1 MDLSENGWW
10 VAVPADV
17 VRCPGLSVRARLMHV
32 ILMSYRDPKK
42 PQEEVYPRVDTL
54 ARMLDCCEKSI
65 GRAMKELEGA
75 KLIERKR
82 RMGRS
87 TLTAL
92 KATGY
97 VLPTRLPCPVAPD
110 THDPAEEEP
119 VKKNHTTSA
128 DKPQEEAVTETKQ
141 PHDYTIVPAEE
152 EVPHRPLARPKKPQN
167 PRYVAQ
173 GAVAV
178 NLYTRYIAS
187 PGLAP
192 PVAEQSAATLAKA
205 GKTVHAL
212 KDSRFAGKT
221 LAELMPLL
229 VERIK
234 TCEPVVRK
242 AINFNWLFW
251 ANAPNL
257 ARLLNGDWDTE
268 AGQEPEKP
276 RLREVPLEDVTPGE
290 SAKDYWARKDKEAG
304 DAVQG
309 A

>member
-1 MDLSENGWW
+1 MDLDAGGWW

-17 VRCPGLSVRARLMHV
+17 VRCPSLSVRARLLHV

-119 VKKNHTTSA
+119 VKKSHTTSA
-128 DKPQEEAVTETKQ
+128 DKPREKMTDNPTPTK
-141 PHDYTIVPAEE
+141 VPANFTSLGTYEPAPDT
-152 EVPHRPLARPKKPQN
+152 VPFNPLARPKKPPSPN
-167 PRYVAQ
+167 LVTLGG
-173 GAVAV
+173 GAR
-178 NLYTRYIAS
+178 NLYGEYIVSAS
-187 PGLAP
+187 LAP
-192 PVAEQSAATLAKA
+192 PVADCSPATLAKA
-205 GKTVHAL
+205 GKTVLAL
-212 KDSRFAGKT
+212 KDSPFADKT
-221 LAELMPLL
+221 LRELMPLL
-229 VERIK
+229 VARIK

-242 AINFNWLFW
+242 AINFHWLFC
-251 ANAPNL
+251 ASSPNL
-257 ARLLNGDWDTE
+257 ARLLNGNWDTE
-268 AGQEPEKP
+268 AGQEPEPVRREIP
-276 RLREVPLEDVTPGE
+276 RGDQWPGMDEEEYWRE
-290 SAKDYWARKDKEAG
+290 KDKE
-304 DAVQG
+304 Q
-309 A
+309 

>member
-17 VRCPGLSVRARLMHV
+17 VRCPGLSVRARLLHV

-119 VKKNHTTSA
+119 VKKSHTTYA
-128 DKPQEEAVTETKQ
+128 DKPRESLTENPTPTAPKGERV
-141 PHDYTIVPAEE
+141 IVPADDTI
-152 EVPHRPLARPKKPQN
+152 PYNPLARPKKPLH
-167 PRYVAQ
+167 PKYRVL
-173 GAVAV
+173 GKKAVGLWDIHISAKGV
-178 NLYTRYIAS
+178 GPLLAS
-187 PGLAP
+187 WSIP
-192 PVAEQSAATLAKA
+192 TLVK
-205 GKTVHAL
+205 
-212 KDSRFAGKT
+212 AGKT
-221 LAELMPLL
+221 LAGLKDTPFADRSIEEVFAHL
-229 VERIK
+229 VARLK
-234 TCEPVVRK
+234 TCNPLVRK
-242 AINFNWLFW
+242 AVNFGWLFC
-251 ANAPNL
+251 AEDNL
-257 ARLLNGDWDTE
+257 ARMLAGDWDVGAGEQE
-268 AGQEPEKP
+268 AKLDE
-276 RLREVPLEDVTPGE
+276 RIIDDVWPG
-290 SAKDYWARKDKEAG
+290 
-304 DAVQG
+304 
-309 A
+309 